1 MTIEFYPLNFTL
13 CICLSGFQLMFLIWV
28 SLFLEL
34 FVSVGRISPHLLEG
48 VPDVLTK
55 ELFLASGEG
64 PGLTNVNPLVTLI
77 CLQVAFCSSFVT
89 LTQISHQSKTQ
100 S

>member
-34 FVSVGRISPHLLEG
+34 FVSVGKISPHLPEEVL
-48 VPDVLTK
+48 DVLAK

-64 PGLTNVNPLVTLI
+64 TGLANVNSLI
-77 CLQVAFCSSFVT
+77 RSVQELRGTDMRNLQRRGR
-89 LTQISHQSKTQ
+89 IDR
-100 S
+100 

>member
-64 PGLTNVNPLVTLI
+64 PGLTNVNPLIRSVQELRGTDMRN
-77 CLQVAFCSSFVT
+77 LQRRGR
-89 LTQISHQSKTQ
+89 IDR
-100 S
+100 